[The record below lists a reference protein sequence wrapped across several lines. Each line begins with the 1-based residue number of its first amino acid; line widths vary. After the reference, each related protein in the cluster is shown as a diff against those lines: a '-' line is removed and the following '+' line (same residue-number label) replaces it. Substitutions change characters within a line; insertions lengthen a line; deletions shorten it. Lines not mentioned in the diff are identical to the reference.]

1 LRIII
6 EDDQVK
12 DVDATTKSIIF

>member
-6 EDDQVK
+6 EDDQVE